1 MSSAGRGGRGGG
13 KTPRSQNHQG
23 LVTCEA
29 RKAGGGGEEGVNF
42 TSGELDRNTFN
53 SEGYRL
59 DSDLSNEGI

>member
-1 MSSAGRGGRGGG
+1 M
-13 KTPRSQNHQG
+13 
-23 LVTCEA
+23 TCEA

-59 DSDLSNEGI
+59 HSDLSNEGL